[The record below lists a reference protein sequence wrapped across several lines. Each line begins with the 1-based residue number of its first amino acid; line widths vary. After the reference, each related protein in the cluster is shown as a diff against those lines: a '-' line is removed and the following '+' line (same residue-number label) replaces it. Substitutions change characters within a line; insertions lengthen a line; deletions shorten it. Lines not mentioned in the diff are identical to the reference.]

1 MTEALKIRQDARE
14 GRLTTTTTG
23 LGAGHIQVNLI
34 VLPASVARDFEI
46 LAARNPVPCPI
57 LGKTSTPGDPHS
69 FTPTGLFQQFSDP
82 RSIIDIRTD
91 HPSYNVYENGK
102 LIATKTDIKDEWTDS
117 SVAFLVGC
125 SFSFEAA
132 LTKAGLPPR
141 STELGQ
147 SPPMYITTA
156 KLSPAGIFTGATM
169 VVSMRPYR
177 EEDIERVRAI
187 TRPYI
192 ATHGEPVAWGWDGAK
207 ELGIKD
213 IDKPDFGVK
222 TVWRDGEVPVF
233 WVGARIECDCETNM
247 SRDVA

>member
-1 MTEALKIRQDARE
+1 MAVTMSEALKIRKDART

-23 LGAGHIQVNLI
+23 VGPGHIQANLI
-34 VLPASVARDFEI
+34 VLPASVAKDFEI

-57 LGKTSTPGDPHS
+57 LGKTSIPGDPYS
-69 FTPTGLFQQFSDP
+69 FTPAGLFQKSSDP
-82 RSIIDIRTD
+82 SSIIDIRTD
-91 HPSYNVYENGK
+91 IPSYNVYEAGK

-125 SFSFEAA
+125 SFSFETA
-132 LTKAGLPPR
+132 LSQAGLEPR

-147 SPPMYITTA
+147 SPPIYTTNLRLA
-156 KLSPAGIFTGATM
+156 PAGIFTGSTM

-177 EEDIERVRAI
+177 EEDIEKVRNI
-187 TRPYI
+187 TRPYT
-192 ATHGEPVAWGWDGAK
+192 ATHGEPIAWGWDAAR
-207 ELGIKD
+207 ELGITD

-233 WVGARIECDCETNM
+233 WVC
-247 SRDVA
+247 V